1 MENVNMSGIIAVA
14 YLLFIN
20 LLAFILYGVDKN
32 IC

>member
-1 MENVNMSGIIAVA
+1 MDHDNMSDIIAVA

-20 LLAFILYGVDKN
+20 LFAFILYGVDKN